1 MHRFYQWRV
10 ALGLS
15 AQWLIAVSIL
25 MVFGNWGN
33 WGSGVFTISASSSVA
48 PSVLSAQ
55 ASGQAPDAAAAPA
68 REAYAEL
75 PGVRIWFKDTGGSG
89 VPVVFLHAASG
100 SSEVWEHQI
109 PAFTAAGYRFIAYDR
124 RGWGRTVIDPSGAQP
139 GTAADDLQRLMDY
152 LGVDRFHL
160 VATAAG
166 GSVALDY
173 AVSFP
178 QRLRSL
184 VSANNVGRVEDEEY
198 LELVSTLRPPQYPDL
213 PRWFRELGPL
223 YRAANPEGARR
234 WREFESRSRSEG
246 PLLATQP
253 LRNRLTFSLLA
264 KIEVPILLIAG
275 GADLSAPPPLQ
286 RFFTDSIKNSESL
299 IVPNAGHSTFWEQPE
314 IFNRAVLEFIRKH

>member
-1 MHRFYQWRV
+1 MQRFYQW
-10 ALGLS
+10 
-15 AQWLIAVSIL
+15 LIVVSIL
-25 MVFGNWGN
+25 VIF
-33 WGSGVFTISASSSVA
+33 GSGVFTTFASS
-48 PSVLSAQ
+48 AQ
-55 ASGQAPDAAAAPA
+55 VPGQAPAAAPA
-68 REAYAEL
+68 RETYAEL
-75 PGVRIWFKDTGGSG
+75 PGVRVWFKDTGGSG

-124 RGWGRTVIDPSGAQP
+124 RGWGRSVIDPSGEQP
-139 GTAADDLQRLMDY
+139 GTAADDLHRLMDY

-166 GSVALDY
+166 GSVAMDY
-173 AVSFP
+173 AVSFH

-184 VSANNVGRVEDEEY
+184 VIANNVGRVEDEEF

-223 YRAANPEGARR
+223 YRAANPEGTRR
-234 WREFESRSRSEG
+234 WMEFESRSRPEG

-253 LRNRLTFSLLA
+253 LRNRLTFSLLER
-264 KIEVPILLIAG
+264 IETPTLLIAG

-286 RFFTDSIKNSESL
+286 RFYTARIKNAESL
-299 IVPNAGHSTFWEQPE
+299 IVPNAGHSTYWEQPE
-314 IFNRAVLEFIRKH
+314 IFNQAVLEFIRKH

>member
-1 MHRFYQWRV
+1 MARPRSEDKIRRCY
-10 ALGLS
+10 
-15 AQWLIAVSIL
+15 QWLIGVSIL
-25 MVFGNWGN
+25 AIT
-33 WGSGVFTISASSSVA
+33 GSGVFITAASS
-48 PSVLSAQ
+48 AQ
-55 ASGQAPDAAAAPA
+55 RPGQAPVAAPA

-89 VPVVFLHAASG
+89 VPAVFLHAGSG
-100 SSEVWEHQI
+100 SSQVWEYQI

-124 RGWGRTVIDPSGAQP
+124 RGWGRSVIDPSSAQP
-139 GTAADDLQRLMDY
+139 GTAADDLDRLMDY

-166 GSVALDY
+166 GSVAMDY
-173 AVSFP
+173 ALSFP

-184 VSANNVGRVEDEEY
+184 VIANNVGRVDDEEY
-198 LELVSTLRPPQYPDL
+198 LELVSSLRPPQYPDL

-223 YRAANPEGARR
+223 YRAANPEGTRR
-234 WREFESRSRSEG
+234 WMEFESRSRPEG

-253 LRNRLTFSLLA
+253 LRNRLTFSLLER
-264 KIEVPILLIAG
+264 IEIPTLLIAG

-286 RFFTDSIKNSESL
+286 RFYTARIRNSKSL
-299 IVPNAGHSTFWEQPE
+299 IVPDAGHSTYWEQPE

>member
-1 MHRFYQWRV
+1 MHRFYQWLV
-10 ALGLS
+10 TLGLV
-15 AQWLIAVSIL
+15 APGLIARWLIAVLIL
-25 MVFGNWGN
+25 VIVVGSF
-33 WGSGVFTISASSSVA
+33 GSGVFTTSAA
-48 PSVLSAQ
+48 SAQ
-55 ASGQAPDAAAAPA
+55 APAAAPA

-75 PGVRIWFKDTGGSG
+75 PGARIWFKDTGGSG

-109 PAFTAAGYRFIAYDR
+109 PAFTAAGYRFIAFDR
-124 RGWGRTVIDPSGAQP
+124 RGWGRTVIDPSGAPP

-166 GSVALDY
+166 GSVALDF

-184 VSANNVGRVEDEEY
+184 VSANNVGRVEDEDY
-198 LELVSTLRPPQYPDL
+198 LELAGSLRPSQYPDL

-223 YRAANPEGARR
+223 YRAANPEGTRR
-234 WREFESRSRSEG
+234 WREFESRSRPEG
-246 PLLATQP
+246 PLLDTQP
-253 LRNRLTFSLLA
+253 LRNRLTFALLG
-264 KIEVPILLIAG
+264 KIEVPTLLIAG

-299 IVPNAGHSTFWEQPE
+299 IVPDAGHSTYWEQPE

>member
-1 MHRFYQWRV
+1 MQRFYQW
-10 ALGLS
+10 
-15 AQWLIAVSIL
+15 LIVVSIL
-25 MVFGNWGN
+25 VIF
-33 WGSGVFTISASSSVA
+33 GSGVFTTSASS
-48 PSVLSAQ
+48 AQ
-55 ASGQAPDAAAAPA
+55 APAAAPA
-68 REAYAEL
+68 RETYAEL

-100 SSEVWEHQI
+100 SSQVWEHQI

-124 RGWGRTVIDPSGAQP
+124 RGWGRSVIDPSGAQP
-139 GTAADDLQRLMDY
+139 GTAADDLHRLMDY

-166 GSVALDY
+166 GSIAMDY

-184 VSANNVGRVEDEEY
+184 VIANNVGRVEDEEY
-198 LELVSTLRPPQYPDL
+198 LELVSSLRPPQYPDL

-223 YRAANPEGARR
+223 YRAANPEGTRR
-234 WREFESRSRSEG
+234 WMELESRSRPEG

-253 LRNRLTFSLLA
+253 LRNRLTSSLLER
-264 KIEVPILLIAG
+264 IEIPTLLIAG

-286 RFFTDSIKNSESL
+286 RFYTARIKNSESL
-299 IVPNAGHSTFWEQPE
+299 IVPNAGHSTYWEQPE
-314 IFNRAVLEFIRKH
+314 IFNRAVLEFIHKH

>member
-1 MHRFYQWRV
+1 MQRFYQW
-10 ALGLS
+10 
-15 AQWLIAVSIL
+15 LIVVSIL
-25 MVFGNWGN
+25 VIF
-33 WGSGVFTISASSSVA
+33 GSGVFTTSASS
-48 PSVLSAQ
+48 AQ
-55 ASGQAPDAAAAPA
+55 APAAAPA
-68 REAYAEL
+68 RETYAEL

-89 VPVVFLHAASG
+89 VSVVFLHAASG
-100 SSEVWEHQI
+100 SSQVWEHQI

-124 RGWGRTVIDPSGAQP
+124 RGWGRSVIDPSGAQP
-139 GTAADDLQRLMDY
+139 GTAADDLHRLMDY

-166 GSVALDY
+166 GSIAMDY

-184 VSANNVGRVEDEEY
+184 VIANNVGRVEDEEY
-198 LELVSTLRPPQYPDL
+198 LELVSSLRPPQYPDL

-223 YRAANPEGARR
+223 YRAANPEGTRR
-234 WREFESRSRSEG
+234 WMELESRSRPEG

-253 LRNRLTFSLLA
+253 LRNRLTSSLLER
-264 KIEVPILLIAG
+264 IEIPTLLIAG

-286 RFFTDSIKNSESL
+286 RFYTARIKNSEPL
-299 IVPNAGHSTFWEQPE
+299 IVPNAGHSTYWEQPE